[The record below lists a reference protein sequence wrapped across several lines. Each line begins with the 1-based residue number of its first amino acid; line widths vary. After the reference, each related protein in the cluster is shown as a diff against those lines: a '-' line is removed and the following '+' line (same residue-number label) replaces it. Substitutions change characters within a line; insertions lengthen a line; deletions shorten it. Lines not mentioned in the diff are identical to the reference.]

1 MQWWTP
7 PSKPTKGR
15 HSTALSISLGQTF
28 AEIVPSLLNMVTKAF
43 SLLLCCAVLYCY
55 EAVSEAV
62 PHRCCVVTQLEGEVY
77 KLVTLVSLPVID
89 RDGIN
94 GKQCGLA

>member
-28 AEIVPSLLNMVTKAF
+28 ADIGPSLPNMVTKAF
-43 SLLLCCAVLYCY
+43 SLLLCCY

-62 PHRCCVVTQLEGEVY
+62 PRRCCFVTELEGGVY
-77 KLVTLVSLPVID
+77 QLVTFCFTA
-89 RDGIN
+89 RD
-94 GKQCGLA
+94 

>member
-28 AEIVPSLLNMVTKAF
+28 AYIGPSLPNMVTKAF
-43 SLLLCCAVLYCY
+43 SLLLCCY
-55 EAVSEAV
+55 EAVSEAIL
-62 PHRCCVVTQLEGEVY
+62 RRSSIVTQLEGEVY
-77 KLVTLVSLPVID
+77 QLVTLVSLLVID
-89 RDGIN
+89 RDGII